1 MSISVIL
8 EIFHKCVLRNIDYVL
23 SYTTL
28 MFLNTDCTIKVQ
40 KPYPIPILIGDCDTP
55 ILDYLF
61 KRLTT
66 VY

>member
-8 EIFHKCVLRNIDYVL
+8 EIFHKYVQRNIDYVL
-23 SYTTL
+23 ISYTTL

-40 KPYPIPILIGDCDTP
+40 KPYPNTYIDCDTP